1 VSDDPTL
8 ERPGRRSGKIPSV
21 PDGDL
26 DPMFGNPRG
35 SRVVKI
41 ILLAVVIALAAVTW
55 LVWRSVQYHLGATA
69 LLEARGASVEWE
81 VNGANWTKGGIT
93 RVSRK
98 KRNMLPLRE
107 SDFAELRHL
116 HHPVEL
122 DLLDVPI
129 TDAGFAHLEGLE
141 SLEVLDIRGA
151 SVEPVSNPQVMNAAL
166 LHLRGLRRLKELT
179 LAQRPVNDD
188 GLANLA
194 GLTGLRLLDLADSQ
208 VTDAGVRHLL
218 GLVKLEDLNLRGTA
232 LTNEGMLQLA
242 ELPRLKTL
250 NVQGTGV
257 TAEGIFKLLR
267 LRPELDVYHDFNAED
282 IDRAFR

>member
-1 VSDDPTL
+1 MPPET
-8 ERPGRRSGKIPSV
+8 
-21 PDGDL
+21 DGDL

-35 SRVVKI
+35 SRVVKT

-55 LVWRSVQYHLGATA
+55 LVWRSVRYHLGATA
-69 LLEARGASVEWE
+69 LLEARGATVEWE

-107 SDFAELRHL
+107 SDLAQLHHL

-129 TDAGFAHLEGLE
+129 TDAAFAHLEGLE

-151 SVEPVSNPQVMNAAL
+151 SVDPVSNPRLVNAAL
-166 LHLRGLRRLKELT
+166 AHLRGLRRLKELT
-179 LAQRPVNDD
+179 LAQRAVNDD

-194 GLTGLRLLDLADSQ
+194 VLTGLRLLDVADSQ
-208 VTDAGVRHLL
+208 VSDAGVRHLL

-232 LTNEGMLQLA
+232 LTNEGLLQLA
-242 ELPRLKTL
+242 ALPRLKTL

-267 LRPELDVYHDFNAED
+267 LRPGLDVYHDFNVED